1 MSSKRR
7 WNSSGKK
14 KETEKDHHFVDTHV
28 EKDTIVKESNTVVG
42 TPNKRVNGSSWD
54 IGLSHSSSVR
64 VSWQRTKATF
74 YLFHADGWEE
84 GEMIESAVTGTV
96 VDAFLSGRVKSHTV
110 SIKGG
115 PGFC

>member
-14 KETEKDHHFVDTHV
+14 KETEKDHRFVDTHV

-42 TPNKRVNGSSWD
+42 TPNKGVNGSSWD

-74 YLFHADGWEE
+74 YPFHADGGEE
-84 GEMIESAVTGTV
+84 GEMIESAVTV
-96 VDAFLSGRVKSHTV
+96 
-110 SIKGG
+110 
-115 PGFC
+115 